1 MWAINSYAVNTMQN
15 LFGDDWGI
23 VQDLGLNHRYQ
34 VQVLTLNNGDGNKY
48 RIVRLDEDPN
58 TLWRDVKVLVGEF
71 DTPQELVAIAR
82 LIIATGNY

>member
-1 MWAINSYAVNTMQN
+1 MQG

-23 VQDLGLNHRYQ
+23 VQTLCFNHRYQ
-34 VQVLTLNNGDGNKY
+34 VSVETLHDAEVNKY

-58 TLWRDVKVLVGEF
+58 TLWRDVRVLIGEF